1 MKTFGIIVGTN
12 DQPISKKYYLKNK
25 TKFEC
30 LKDLLDDLTKYYNV
44 RKYFTDING
53 LNDFY
58 ANSKVDKAINWM
70 KLLFKNEFD
79 KYETINFVQIIDKK
93 KFIVF
98 LNSSI
103 IPFLIPIIIIIES
116 NSAIEISIG
125 FIYIIINN
133 INVIIVNYII

>member
-1 MKTFGIIVGTN
+1 M
-12 DQPISKKYYLKNK
+12 
-25 TKFEC
+25 
-30 LKDLLDDLTKYYNV
+30 
-44 RKYFTDING
+44 INIMI
-53 LNDFY
+53 
-58 ANSKVDKAINWM
+58 KAINWM

>member
-1 MKTFGIIVGTN
+1 MISII
-12 DQPISKKYYLKNK
+12 I
-25 TKFEC
+25 
-30 LKDLLDDLTKYYNV
+30 
-44 RKYFTDING
+44 
-53 LNDFY
+53 
-58 ANSKVDKAINWM
+58 KAINWM

>member
-1 MKTFGIIVGTN
+1 MI
-12 DQPISKKYYLKNK
+12 
-25 TKFEC
+25 
-30 LKDLLDDLTKYYNV
+30 
-44 RKYFTDING
+44 
-53 LNDFY
+53 
-58 ANSKVDKAINWM
+58 KAINCM

-79 KYETINFVQIIDKK
+79 KYETINLVQIIDKK

-116 NSAIEISIG
+116 SNTIEISIG

-133 INVIIVNYII
+133 INVIIGNYII

>member
-1 MKTFGIIVGTN
+1 M
-12 DQPISKKYYLKNK
+12 
-25 TKFEC
+25 
-30 LKDLLDDLTKYYNV
+30 
-44 RKYFTDING
+44 INIM
-53 LNDFY
+53 
-58 ANSKVDKAINWM
+58 VKAINWM

-79 KYETINFVQIIDKK
+79 KYETINLVQIIDKK

>member
-1 MKTFGIIVGTN
+1 MISII
-12 DQPISKKYYLKNK
+12 I
-25 TKFEC
+25 
-30 LKDLLDDLTKYYNV
+30 
-44 RKYFTDING
+44 
-53 LNDFY
+53 
-58 ANSKVDKAINWM
+58 KAINWM

-133 INVIIVNYII
+133 INVIIVNYTI

>member
-1 MKTFGIIVGTN
+1 M
-12 DQPISKKYYLKNK
+12 
-25 TKFEC
+25 
-30 LKDLLDDLTKYYNV
+30 
-44 RKYFTDING
+44 INIMI
-53 LNDFY
+53 
-58 ANSKVDKAINWM
+58 KAINCM
-70 KLLFKNEFD
+70 KLLFNNEFD
-79 KYETINFVQIIDKK
+79 KYEMINLVQIIDKK

-133 INVIIVNYII
+133 INVIIVNYTI

>member
-1 MKTFGIIVGTN
+1 MTEEIKV
-12 DQPISKKYYLKNK
+12 
-25 TKFEC
+25 FEP
-30 LKDLLDDLTKYYNV
+30 DHE
-44 RKYFTDING
+44 G
-53 LNDFY
+53 
-58 ANSKVDKAINWM
+58 M
-70 KLLFKNEFD
+70 M
-79 KYETINFVQIIDKK
+79 YETEYEGMPIQIIDKK

-116 NSAIEISIG
+116 NSTIEISIG

>member
-1 MKTFGIIVGTN
+1 MISII
-12 DQPISKKYYLKNK
+12 I
-25 TKFEC
+25 
-30 LKDLLDDLTKYYNV
+30 
-44 RKYFTDING
+44 
-53 LNDFY
+53 
-58 ANSKVDKAINWM
+58 KAINWM

-103 IPFLIPIIIIIES
+103 IPFLIPIITIIES
-116 NSAIEISIG
+116 NRTIEISIG

-133 INVIIVNYII
+133 INVIIVNYTI

>member
-1 MKTFGIIVGTN
+1 M
-12 DQPISKKYYLKNK
+12 
-25 TKFEC
+25 
-30 LKDLLDDLTKYYNV
+30 
-44 RKYFTDING
+44 INIMI
-53 LNDFY
+53 
-58 ANSKVDKAINWM
+58 KAINWM

-133 INVIIVNYII
+133 INVIIVNYTI

>member
-1 MKTFGIIVGTN
+1 MISII
-12 DQPISKKYYLKNK
+12 I
-25 TKFEC
+25 
-30 LKDLLDDLTKYYNV
+30 
-44 RKYFTDING
+44 
-53 LNDFY
+53 
-58 ANSKVDKAINWM
+58 KAINWM

-103 IPFLIPIIIIIES
+103 IPFLIPVIIIIES

>member
-1 MKTFGIIVGTN
+1 MI
-12 DQPISKKYYLKNK
+12 
-25 TKFEC
+25 
-30 LKDLLDDLTKYYNV
+30 
-44 RKYFTDING
+44 
-53 LNDFY
+53 
-58 ANSKVDKAINWM
+58 KVINWM

-133 INVIIVNYII
+133 INVIIVNYTI

>member
-1 MKTFGIIVGTN
+1 
-12 DQPISKKYYLKNK
+12 
-25 TKFEC
+25 
-30 LKDLLDDLTKYYNV
+30 
-44 RKYFTDING
+44 
-53 LNDFY
+53 
-58 ANSKVDKAINWM
+58 M

-133 INVIIVNYII
+133 INVIIVNYTI

>member
-1 MKTFGIIVGTN
+1 MYR
-12 DQPISKKYYLKNK
+12 SM
-25 TKFEC
+25 
-30 LKDLLDDLTKYYNV
+30 
-44 RKYFTDING
+44 INIMI
-53 LNDFY
+53 
-58 ANSKVDKAINWM
+58 KAINWM

>member
-1 MKTFGIIVGTN
+1 MYR
-12 DQPISKKYYLKNK
+12 SM
-25 TKFEC
+25 
-30 LKDLLDDLTKYYNV
+30 
-44 RKYFTDING
+44 INIMI
-53 LNDFY
+53 
-58 ANSKVDKAINWM
+58 KAINWM

-133 INVIIVNYII
+133 INVIIVNYTI